1 MIVTTERHFNF
12 CFPRDCY
19 AETSKEG
26 DRGLI
31 IWWNIQEFDY
41 ALTDTVGKLIWISDG
56 QLSDY

>member
-31 IWWNIQEFDY
+31 TWWNIQEFDY

-56 QLSDY
+56 